1 MTIKWNLPGMDA
13 PGYLRRRREILVLAE
28 AIPTLENTDALTEY
42 LLEFI
47 EEPKTD
53 KAKRKALIEI
63 SMTECYLIAGQ
74 LLGYTLGTV
83 TDPKDV
89 KSEVP

>member
-1 MTIKWNLPGMDA
+1 MAIKWKFPDANTPGF
-13 PGYLRRRREILVLAE
+13 LRRRREIAVLVE
-28 AIPTLENTDALTEY
+28 APPTLENTDALTEY

-63 SMTECYLIAGQ
+63 SMTECYLIVGQ
-74 LLGYTLGTV
+74 LLGLGTV
-83 TDPKDV
+83 PDPKDV